1 MNVLVCGGA
10 GYIGSHVCVE
20 LLNAGYDVIVI
31 DDFSNS
37 KPEVL
42 GYIKEITGKRSKI
55 LWI

>member
-42 GYIKEITGKRSKI
+42 GYIKEITGKYFK
-55 LWI
+55 